1 MYKWKKNTWYL
12 VDVSYRKT
20 NPIHRALFFTGF
32 LNSDGKPGGYNMI
45 ISHSYGEKPFGY
57 KEAYYLKVIREIVSS
72 KELQSSLE
80 LPEGPQ
86 K

>member
-1 MYKWKKNTWYL
+1 MIWKSETWYL

-32 LNSDGKPGGYNMI
+32 LNENGKPGGYNCI
-45 ISHSYGEKPFGY
+45 ISHNYIKHFGY
-57 KEAYYLKVIREIVSS
+57 KEVYYLKVIREIVSS
-72 KELQSSLE
+72 EEIRGSFE
-80 LPEGPQ
+80 LPKGPM